1 MLITAL
7 SFVFEFVKTL
17 IIDTVIT
24 AMLKPVEKAVN
35 KFIKP
40 YYILG

>member
-7 SFVFEFVKTL
+7 SFIFEFVKTL

-24 AMLKPVEKAVN
+24 AILKPVEVVAN
-35 KFIKP
+35 KLIKP